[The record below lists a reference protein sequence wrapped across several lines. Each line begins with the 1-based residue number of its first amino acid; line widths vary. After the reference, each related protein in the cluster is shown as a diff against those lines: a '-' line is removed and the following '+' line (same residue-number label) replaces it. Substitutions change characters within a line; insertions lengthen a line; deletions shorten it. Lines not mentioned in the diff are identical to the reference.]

1 MLQMQVGDL
10 LVIGITRENVTRL
23 VQGKP
28 MLFTPRWAAKEI
40 SIVFGE
46 DKPAIIAQLEKAGA
60 VFHPEMKASAERD
73 PL

>member
-23 VQGKP
+23 EQGKP
-28 MLFTPRWAAKEI
+28 MLFAPRWAAKEI

-46 DKPAIIAQLEKAGA
+46 DKRAIVAQMEKAGA
-60 VFHPEMKASAERD
+60 VFHPEMKASVERN